1 VSKKHKTFTNW
12 KLAAAVFGLENL
24 SARQTLVLG
33 AICRHYPCAWPGY
46 KTLMKYSKT
55 RSRRVL
61 ARTLKELEGAGW
73 IRRKHHAYESNEYW
87 IDCERILKGLECA
100 KKDTPG
106 CAKKDTQECAKKDT
120 LKEVLDISLGI
131 SSNIETD
138 RGMHNNLNK
147 NSQKSDYQITACN
160 TTPSASS
167 GGLPSVA
174 RTTSEPAP
182 PPSNGENPVSRTGL
196 TPTCP
201 FPLAPLPC
209 PVTLPDEDM
218 LEDPAPE
225 IADDNDEGGVG

>member
-1 VSKKHKTFTNW
+1 
-12 KLAAAVFGLENL
+12 
-24 SARQTLVLG
+24 
-33 AICRHYPCAWPGY
+33 
-46 KTLMKYSKT
+46 M
-55 RSRRVL
+55 L

-87 IDCERILKGLECA
+87 IDCKRILKGLECA
-100 KKDTPG
+100 KKDTRQ
-106 CAKKDTQECAKKDT
+106 CAKKDP
-120 LKEVLDISLGI
+120 LKEVPDIPLGI

-138 RGMHNNLNK
+138 RAMHNNLNK
-147 NSQKSDYQITACN
+147 NSEKSDYQITACN
-160 TTPSASS
+160 TATSASS
-167 GGLPSVA
+167 DRLPAVA
-174 RTTSEPAP
+174 TTPAP